1 MVGWEVVVGRWLDL
15 FSLFGFSIWLREE
28 EENGNIYLRIALAS
42 NLTRLSFF
50 FFFFILIE
58 VK

>member
-1 MVGWEVVVGRWLDL
+1 MVVGRWLDL
-15 FSLFGFSIWLREE
+15 FFLFGFSIWLREE

-50 FFFFILIE
+50 FFFFYIDRS
-58 VK
+58 

>member
-1 MVGWEVVVGRWLDL
+1 MGLLEDGWIFFL
-15 FSLFGFSIWLREE
+15 FFSIWLREE

-50 FFFFILIE
+50 FFYIDRS
-58 VK
+58 

>member
-1 MVGWEVVVGRWLDL
+1 MGLLEGGWIF

-50 FFFFILIE
+50 FFFLY
-58 VK
+58 

>member
-1 MVGWEVVVGRWLDL
+1 MGLLEGGWIF